1 MFAKLCVV
9 ISAVGLCGASL
20 LTLRHE
26 RTQAQSELTQCQLRI
41 KRQDEQLWMLRA
53 RIAERI
59 TPPSIQTLTAGF
71 LDLHPITPTQA
82 LTTAQL
88 AMLFDTSVIVG
99 PPSPYQRAYAMGGL
113 ADDEITSKG
122 AVAKAESAGAGKGS
136 KKAQGSKPGTGK
148 PSIKNM
154 DQKKPAKG
162 QTKPKA
168 PARKSPPTRVAKGEP
183 VQGES
188 QTVIADG
195 EGRPLE

>member
-82 LTTAQL
+82 LTTEQL
-88 AMLFDTSVIVG
+88 ATLIDTSVIYG
-99 PPSPYQRAYAMGGL
+99 PPSPMQRAYAKAMQSIDEPTMSDAL
-113 ADDEITSKG
+113 ANADSARAGAKKPNG
-122 AVAKAESAGAGKGS
+122 KAVASKASKKPDPKKPPGKNLVKPKSPPKKGS
-136 KKAQGSKPGTGK
+136 
-148 PSIKNM
+148 
-154 DQKKPAKG
+154 
-162 QTKPKA
+162 
-168 PARKSPPTRVAKGEP
+168 PTRVAKSDGP
-183 VQGES
+183 VDEGES
-188 QTVIADG
+188 VIADG
-195 EGRPLE
+195 DSQPRD